1 MHLFRNIM
9 QSTGPF
15 HWPNS
20 FTLRIFTMNL
30 RCLEN
35 KISKL
40 KIFLQNERRANTITI
55 NQDTVTAQCIHLT
68 RLLSLDLSLLSSS
81 LSLLPLLLSR
91 PLSLCFSLSTSWT
104 LSLSRRF
111 SLSLFT
117 SFSLSLLEDFL
128 WGLSLPLLLRW
139 RFLEVSRGSSLLSL
153 LSEVNLLAV

>member
-1 MHLFRNIM
+1 MRL
-9 QSTGPF
+9 SPSDA
-15 HWPNS
+15 S
-20 FTLRIFTMNL
+20 FPAHNAFYR
-30 RCLEN
+30 
-35 KISKL
+35 SKSYIQEQTRL
-40 KIFLQNERRANTITI
+40 ANERYFYKWMVSKPITI
-55 NQDTVTAQCIHLT
+55 YKDTVTAQCIHLT

-153 LSEVNLLAV
+153 LSEVDLLAV